1 MEQIPDK
8 RIQDLLCCAFE
19 GGSYYWYSITAFNY
33 PKGQT
38 QESLGIE
45 FKHLELPFRGGSLT
59 IEDAEDPSVVR
70 ILDRA
75 AIVRGLAL
83 MKDRHPREWA
93 DFIGE
98 NEDAETGDVF
108 LQLCLFGEV
117 VYG

>member
-1 MEQIPDK
+1 MKQIPDE
-8 RIQDLLCCAFE
+8 RIQDLLCCALE
-19 GGSYYWYSITAFNY
+19 GGSNYWYLITAFNY

-38 QESLGIE
+38 KESLGIE
-45 FKHLELPFRGGSLT
+45 FQHLELPFRGGSIT
-59 IEDAEDPSVVR
+59 VADAEDPSVVR
-70 ILDRA
+70 ILDRE
-75 AIVRGLAL
+75 AIARGLTA
-83 MKDRHPREWA
+83 MEEKRPREWA